1 MPLVPFAI
9 AFFAVGAGVK
19 FIGDGLSDTA
29 DGVTKVAL
37 VAGVGY
43 GGYLLAKKNGVIK

>member
-1 MPLVPFAI
+1 MPVLPYAI
-9 AFFAVGAGVK
+9 AFLAAGAGVK

-37 VAGVGY
+37 VAGVGF
-43 GGYLLAKKNGVIK
+43 GGYWLAKKNGVIK